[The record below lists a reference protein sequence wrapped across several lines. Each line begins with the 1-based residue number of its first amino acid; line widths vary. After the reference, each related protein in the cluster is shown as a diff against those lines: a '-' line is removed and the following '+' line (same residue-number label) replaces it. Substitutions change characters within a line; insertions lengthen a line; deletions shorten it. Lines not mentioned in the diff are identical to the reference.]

1 MVDVQEALPEL
12 DNLQGHKQGD
22 GDQRD
27 TDLHILGHA
36 QVVALLARML
46 TPDERCDGAEEAHE
60 QLHANDQPDLEVE
73 EAPRSSISFMVTGTA
88 LACPWYAALENIS
101 NKKMGKKD
109 LQLMACKLKLLKR
122 SLSLHAVKAVLVQ
135 AAVTVVAED

>member
-1 MVDVQEALPEL
+1 MMLLIQLLHQAVIQADATNHRHVR
-12 DNLQGHKQGD
+12 
-22 GDQRD
+22 QRD

-73 EAPRSSISFMVTGTA
+73 EAVI
-88 LACPWYAALENIS
+88 
-101 NKKMGKKD
+101 
-109 LQLMACKLKLLKR
+109 
-122 SLSLHAVKAVLVQ
+122 
-135 AAVTVVAED
+135 